1 MLQALSE
8 LGWLHS
14 RALSAGVHPQPVS
27 MSFLPAS
34 SPRCFCAELCPSSAG
49 VSMCGLLTASS
60 GRSSPQILWGFFLDV
75 FIKSDCSGLFRQQS
89 HFLLSLEEAAGCLLL
104 WTA

>member
-1 MLQALSE
+1 MLQALGE

-34 SPRCFCAELCPSSAG
+34 SPRCFCAEFFPSSAG

-60 GRSSPQILWGFFLDV
+60 GRSSPQILWGFFWMFLSSLIV
-75 FIKSDCSGLFRQQS
+75 VACSDSRACCGQPDLSSSGHYR
-89 HFLLSLEEAAGCLLL
+89 
-104 WTA
+104 